1 MDRGREQEGVVGDGG
16 RRPTKVA
23 ECERADIV
31 AVDAH
36 TARVDVV
43 EAGDEPGDRGLAASS
58 GADDGDGLSRFDRG
72 GEPAKHGFALT
83 HGVAE
88 VDVVEL
94 DAAGR
99 VGKGDGV
106 VGLDDRRGLVED
118 VEHPDRRRAG
128 ALPLDEDEAQQSE
141 WRGEQD
147 DIGGEGDEVADG
159 EFTVD
164 GLQAAVEQHECEAET
179 RQ

>member
-16 RRPTKVA
+16 RGPTEIA

-43 EAGDEPGDRGLAASS
+43 EARDEPGDRGLAASG

-72 GEPAKHGFALT
+72 GESAEHGFALT

-88 VDVVEL
+88 MDVVEL

-99 VGKGDGV
+99 VGEGDGV
-106 VGLDDRRGLVED
+106 VGRHDRRGLVED
-118 VEHPDRRRAG
+118 VEHPDRRSAG
-128 ALPLDEDEAQQSE
+128 ALPLDEDEAQQPE

-147 DIGGEGDEVADG
+147 DIGGEGNEVADG